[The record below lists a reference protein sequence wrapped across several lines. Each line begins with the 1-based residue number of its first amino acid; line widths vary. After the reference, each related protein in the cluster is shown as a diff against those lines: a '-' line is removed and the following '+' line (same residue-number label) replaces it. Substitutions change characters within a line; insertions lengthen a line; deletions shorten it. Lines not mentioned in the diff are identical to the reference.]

1 MYASSAS
8 SAAWSV
14 RTRLTVEAVF
24 AIGGPELGR
33 RNDFIRLLRARC
45 AAEWK
50 GEPEEHRLYAH
61 ETTVPA
67 LLDLLMNGSL
77 FSAGKFVLYLGADQ
91 VKAKADVQ
99 AIVDYAAKPAQGT
112 VLVLVADGLGVDKAI
127 EAAIPKDAKKVFWE
141 LSAQEMGRWVRDY
154 FSAQGIA
161 ADDEAVE
168 AMLDLVESNT
178 EALKTDC
185 SRLALFFPR
194 GSRISVEDI
203 ERYIAHNRAEDA
215 FSLFDRMAADSFER
229 SLETLAAILAEREGS
244 GVGLMA
250 GLLWSFRR
258 LASLH
263 AAIAGG
269 TPFDQAAR
277 NLRITRRSALASYDS
292 ARRRWPSSACDRLV
306 AFGVETDARL
316 RAMGQANERVVLEL
330 FVYAC
335 VVAKAPVSLGKF

>member
-1 MYASSAS
+1 M
-8 SAAWSV
+8 
-14 RTRLTVEAVF
+14 EAVF
-24 AIGGPELGR
+24 AVGGPELGR
-33 RNDFIRLLRARC
+33 RNDFIRQLKARC
-45 AAEWK
+45 AAEWQ

-61 ETTVPA
+61 ETPVPA

-77 FSAGKFVLYLGADQ
+77 FSAGKFVQYLGADQ

-99 AIVDYAAKPAQGT
+99 AIVDYAGKPAQAT

-127 EAAIPKDAKKVFWE
+127 EAAIPKDAKKIFWE

-154 FSAQGIA
+154 FSAQGIS
-161 ADDEAVE
+161 ADEEAVE

-185 SRLALFFPR
+185 SRLALFFPP
-194 GSRISVEDI
+194 GSRISVDDI

-215 FSLFDRMAADSFER
+215 FSLFDRMAADSFEQ
-229 SLETLAAILAEREGS
+229 SLETLAAILADREGS

-250 GLLWSFRR
+250 GLSWSFRR
-258 LASLH
+258 LSSLH
-263 AAIAGG
+263 AALAGG

-277 NLRITRRSALASYDS
+277 TPRITRRSALASYDS
-292 ARRRWPSSACDRLV
+292 ARRRWPASVCDRLV

-316 RAMGQANERVVLEL
+316 RAMGQTNERVILEL
-330 FVYAC
+330 FVYGC
-335 VVAKAPVSLGKF
+335 VVARGPVRLGRF